1 MSNGN
6 GASAQASL
14 LGAPT
19 DDSKLNSGLSR
30 SRSAQAAVTAK
41 LPVPGNYRDGP
52 RSAQP
57 SQSFN
62 VPVLP
67 RQATRNWE
75 GSGDFG
81 DG

>member
-1 MSNGN
+1 MVTTNGN
-6 GASAQASL
+6 GTSAQASL
-14 LGAPT
+14 LAAPT
-19 DDSKLNSGLSR
+19 DDSSSSGLSR

-41 LPVPGNYRDGP
+41 LLLPGNYRDGP

-62 VPVLP
+62 VPLLP
-67 RQATRNWE
+67 RQTTRNWD
-75 GSGDFG
+75 GGDFG